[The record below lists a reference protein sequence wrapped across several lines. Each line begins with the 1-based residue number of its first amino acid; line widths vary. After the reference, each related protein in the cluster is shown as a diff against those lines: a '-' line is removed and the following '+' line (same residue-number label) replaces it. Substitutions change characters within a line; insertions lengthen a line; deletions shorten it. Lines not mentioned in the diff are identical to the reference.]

1 MSKFLVSLVFVVLA
15 FLTQAL
21 YTVDQR
27 ESIIVFQLGEVVRTV
42 DTPGINFKIPFVQ
55 NIRRFD
61 KRIQT
66 LDTPV
71 AENFAT
77 AEKQPIE
84 VDSFTKWLIRD
95 PKLFYVSVQ
104 GDMNTAQRRINQ
116 TVNSLLGEELQQRT
130 LQEIIAGERD
140 KIMDKVR
147 SRSDAEANKFGVS
160 IVDVRL
166 KRVEL
171 PTQVSEKVF
180 DRMRSERLRVASELR
195 SQGGADSEKIKAEAD
210 KQRQVILAEAYKKAQ
225 ELQGGGDA
233 KAAAI
238 YAKAY
243 GANAEFYSFYR
254 SLEAYKASF
263 KNKSDVMV
271 LEPNS
276 AFFKYLKQGAGNGK

>member
-1 MSKFLVSLVFVVLA
+1 MKLIITLVGLA
-15 FLTQAL
+15 LAL
-21 YTVDQR
+21 ASQTLFTVDQR
-27 ESIIVFQLGEVVRTV
+27 QTAIVFQLGEVVRTI
-42 DTPGINFKIPFVQ
+42 DNPGIAAKIPFVQ
-55 NIRRFD
+55 TVRRFD

-71 AENFAT
+71 AEGFTT

-84 VDSFTKWLIRD
+84 VDSFVKWQIIE

-104 GDMNTAQRRINQ
+104 GDLMTAQRRINQ
-116 TVNSLLGEELQQRT
+116 TVNALLGEELQQRT

-147 SRSDAEANKFGVS
+147 SRGDAEAKKFGVS

-180 DRMRSERLRVASELR
+180 DRMRSERQRVASELR
-195 SQGGADSEKIKAEAD
+195 SQGAGESEKIKAEAD

-225 ELQGGGDA
+225 ELQGEGDA
-233 KAAAI
+233 KSAAI

-254 SLEAYKASF
+254 SLDAYKATF
-263 KNKSDVMV
+263 KNKSDIMV
-271 LEPNS
+271 LEPNA
-276 AFFKYLKQGAGNGK
+276 AFFKYLKQGAGTGK